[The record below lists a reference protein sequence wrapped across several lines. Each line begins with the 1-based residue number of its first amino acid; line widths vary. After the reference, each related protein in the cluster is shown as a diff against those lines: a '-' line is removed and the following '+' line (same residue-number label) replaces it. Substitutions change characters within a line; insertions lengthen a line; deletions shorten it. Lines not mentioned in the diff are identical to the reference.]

1 MSQAI
6 VDSKALVVGGRQ
18 WSWFE
23 FEGCSDGMGCY
34 LEPGS
39 NCTEDDVWRRPSG
52 ANLTHLEEQ
61 GRDHVEKMWR
71 KGGLVDVGSRERIVS
86 SLNVMDGHV
95 PTMLQVPEEALG
107 GGILWWTAN
116 TLAQV

>member
-6 VDSKALVVGGRQ
+6 VDGRALVVGGRR
-18 WSWFE
+18 WSWFK

-39 NCTEDDVWRRPSG
+39 NCTADDVWRRPSR
-52 ANLTHLEEQ
+52 ADLTHLEEQ
-61 GRDHVEKMWR
+61 GRDHVDKVWGE
-71 KGGLVDVGSRERIVS
+71 GGGGEEGDGGHIASGP
-86 SLNVMDGHV
+86 NVMEGHV
-95 PTMLQVPEEALG
+95 PRMLHLPEEALG
-107 GGILWWTAN
+107 GGNLWWTAS